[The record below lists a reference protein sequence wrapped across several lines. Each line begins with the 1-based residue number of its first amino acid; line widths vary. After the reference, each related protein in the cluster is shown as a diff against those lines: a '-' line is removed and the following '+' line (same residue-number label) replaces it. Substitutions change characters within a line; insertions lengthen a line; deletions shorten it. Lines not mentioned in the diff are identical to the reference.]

1 MRVIRLN
8 LSRRLSEFS
17 RLLFLGVVPLRG
29 GRVDHEA
36 RPVAPG
42 VHRRA
47 AVPRNR
53 GNFML
58 GLG

>member
-36 RPVAPG
+36 RPVA
-42 VHRRA
+42 
-47 AVPRNR
+47 
-53 GNFML
+53 L
-58 GLG
+58 GFIAERQCHETGATSC